1 MGMHVT
7 TKIANL
13 AKNRQRAGEN
23 LNEITRGASCKVK
36 KFTKMANLTEMENLT
51 KMANLT

>member
-1 MGMHVT
+1 MHAT

-13 AKNRQRAGEN
+13 ANNRQRAGEN
-23 LNEITRGASCKVK
+23 LNEIKRGAPCKVEK
-36 KFTKMANLTEMENLT
+36 LTKMANLTEMGNGT